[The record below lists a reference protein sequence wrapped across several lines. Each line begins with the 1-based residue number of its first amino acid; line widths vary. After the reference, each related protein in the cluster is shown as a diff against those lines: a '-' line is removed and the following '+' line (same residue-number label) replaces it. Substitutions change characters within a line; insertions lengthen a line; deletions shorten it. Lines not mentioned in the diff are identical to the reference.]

1 MQGTTRLRRIAEGP
15 PEDDEIPGVEVE
27 DSIAAAAQPAPASM
41 GDRQRQIISAALQMA
56 LRTLSQKTAVAL
68 ASLFSLLL
76 AGSAFWIF
84 LTVLGEPTV
93 LQLVGAGM
101 YAVFVLSLHLV
112 KRR

>member
-15 PEDDEIPGVEVE
+15 DDEISGAELAE
-27 DSIAAAAQPAPASM
+27 SISAAPPPAQAPM

-56 LRTLSQKTAVAL
+56 LRTLSQKTVVAL

-112 KRR
+112 RRR

>member
-15 PEDDEIPGVEVE
+15 EGDEPIPGVEFAE
-27 DSIAAAAQPAPASM
+27 ASAAAPQPAQPM

-56 LRTLSQKTAVAL
+56 LRTLSQKTVVAL
-68 ASLFSLLL
+68 ASMFSLLL

-84 LTVLGEPTV
+84 LTVLSEPTV

-112 KRR
+112 RRR